1 MNVATARVLAGT
13 DAAHPD
19 GQYTT
24 AAKWFHWITLLLIA
38 IGLPLGVVIKYFKD
52 DSKMVF
58 YAIHESTGVT
68 ILLVTLARLG
78 WRIANPPPPM
88 SADIPPQVR
97 LAAHAVHI
105 LLYAALIVQPLLG
118 FFATNAWGFPLQGE
132 TAYLGF
138 IHLPAFMDEDT
149 KLAAALQAV
158 HTWLGYSI
166 AALLAAHVGGAV
178 YHHAIRR
185 DGTLMRML

>member
-24 AAKWFHWITLLLIA
+24 VAKWFHWVTLALIA
-38 IGLPLGVVIKYFKD
+38 IALPVGVVIKYIKD

-58 YAIHESTGVT
+58 YAIHESAGLT
-68 ILLVTLARLG
+68 ILLVSIARLI
-78 WRIANPPPPM
+78 WRFANPPPPL
-88 SADIPPQVR
+88 SREIPPHIR
-97 LAAHAVHI
+97 LAASTVHV
-105 LLYAALIVQPLLG
+105 LLYIALIAQPLLG

-138 IHLPAFMDEDT
+138 IHLPAFMEENPR
-149 KLAAALQAV
+149 LAGTLQAI
-158 HTWLGYSI
+158 HTWVGYTI
-166 AALLAAHVGGAV
+166 AALLAAHIAGAV
-178 YHHAIRR
+178 YHHAVRR